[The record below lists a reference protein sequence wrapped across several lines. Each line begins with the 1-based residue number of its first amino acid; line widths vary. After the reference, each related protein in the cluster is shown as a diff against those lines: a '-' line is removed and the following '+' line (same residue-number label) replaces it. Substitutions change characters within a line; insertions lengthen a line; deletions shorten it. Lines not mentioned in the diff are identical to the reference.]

1 MNGEEKKET
10 IKPKSVNNNKLP
22 RDKTKYVSI
31 REASIITGINAQTL
45 RKLGD
50 ENKIKCYKTL
60 SNQRKFDK
68 EYLEKM
74 CNNDN
79 INDKVDQDKKQNY
92 IYTRVSSKKQADDL
106 SRQIEFIRNK
116 RPEYASYIPIS
127 DIASGINFNRKG
139 LSTILDATLQGTIGE
154 VIVAHRDRLCRFGF
168 DLIKLII
175 EKQGGKITVLDDER
189 NKSSEQELSEDL
201 LSIVNIYSC
210 RQIGKRSYKTRTQI
224 IDNPIKNEQT
234 TAISN

>member
-1 MNGEEKKET
+1 MNAEEKIER
-10 IKPKSVNNNKLP
+10 IKQKSINNNKLP

-79 INDKVDQDKKQNY
+79 SNDKVEKNQKQNY
-92 IYTRVSSKKQADDL
+92 IYTRVSSKKQVDDL

-116 RPEYASYIPIS
+116 RQEYASYISIS

-139 LSTILDATLQGTIGE
+139 LITILDAALQGTIGE
-154 VIVAHRDRLCRFGF
+154 IIIAHRDRLCRFGF
-168 DLIKLII
+168 DLIKLVI
-175 EKQGGKITVLDDER
+175 EKQGGKITVLDDEQ

-201 LSIVNIYSC
+201 LSIVHIYSC
-210 RQIGKRSYKTRTQI
+210 RQMGKRSYKTRTKI
-224 IDNPIKNEQT
+224 IESPIKNEQT
-234 TAISN
+234 TATCY

>member
-1 MNGEEKKET
+1 MNDGEN
-10 IKPKSVNNNKLP
+10 IKSKQQNTSKLQ
-22 RDKTKYVSI
+22 RDKTKYISI

-60 SNQRKFDK
+60 SGQRKFDK
-68 EYLEKM
+68 AYLEKM
-74 CNNDN
+74 CNNDDIDDS
-79 INDKVDQDKKQNY
+79 INKDTKKNF

-106 SRQIEFIRNK
+106 SRQIEYIKNK

-139 LSTILDATLQGTIGE
+139 LITILDAALQGTIGE
-154 VIVAHRDRLCRFGF
+154 IIIAHRDRLCRFGY

-175 EKQGGKITVLDDER
+175 EKKGGKITVLDDEK

-201 LSIVNIYSC
+201 LSIVHIYSC
-210 RQIGKRSYKTRTQI
+210 RQMGKRSYKTRTEI
-224 IDNPIKNEQT
+224 NKDTIKNESST
-234 TAISN
+234 TANN